1 MKGARSWSLATTERL
16 RNVSKMVSSEHFI
29 CLIEENY
36 LKENQMN
43 LRFVAIFSN
52 VLFLAYSLCTDL
64 QMLIDER
71 AEIEEMYGKKL
82 RAWSKKWKE
91 LIVKGISLSSSHHR
105 QMQ

>member
-29 CLIEENY
+29 CLLEENY
-36 LKENQMN
+36 FFQIN